1 MPNIINASGIT
12 IQTYAEILEAIV
24 NGTIDIA
31 GLKSIY
37 GDDINVDSNSP
48 DGQMINILALS
59 KEDILDLIVSSY
71 NSKDPDQAV
80 GVALDAV
87 SQLCGITRKGGT
99 YTEVVIA
106 ITVDRTINLVGID
119 DSDSPYTISDNN
131 GNKFY
136 LLESMS
142 LTVGT
147 TSVNFRAVDIG
158 YVQVLANTI
167 TTPVTIVLGVT
178 SVNNPTVPYQT
189 GEDQETDADLR
200 LRRQASVALASQGM
214 IEGLYAGLLTL
225 DGVDEVV
232 IYENVTNGVDDNG
245 VPAHSIWVIVSGGT
259 AADIGAMIYKY
270 RNAGCG
276 MKGDITV
283 TIIQVDGTSYEVY
296 YTVAVDVDLH
306 VKFALDSKTGAVIDE
321 DALKLSLTNALVLG
335 IHKLADITAITALI
349 AEINSD
355 LIVTLCQVSAN
366 GTDWYDSVY
375 PVQLYE
381 RFILTTANITI
392 L

>member
-1 MPNIINASGIT
+1 MPNVINASGIT

-24 NGTIDIA
+24 NGTIDVA

-106 ITVDRTINLVGID
+106 VTVDRTVNLVGID
-119 DSDSPYTISDNN
+119 DSDSPYTISDSN

-136 LLESMS
+136 LLESVS
-142 LTVGT
+142 LSAGT

-167 TTPVTIVLGVT
+167 TTPVTIILGVT
-178 SVNNPTVPYQT
+178 SVNNPAVPYQT

-225 DGVDEVV
+225 DGVAEVV
-232 IYENVTNGVDDNG
+232 IYENVTNDVDDNG
-245 VPAHSIWVIVSGGT
+245 VPAHSIWVIISGGT

-296 YTVAVDVDLH
+296 YTVAVDVNLH

-321 DALKLSLTNALVLG
+321 DALKLSLTNALILG

-366 GTDWYDSVY
+366 GTNWYDSVY
-375 PVQLYE
+375 PVHLYE